1 VANPTTRQAAKIELT
16 IPGELFEQLCRIAD
30 ASGLRDA
37 TEAAMV
43 GLAEWAAAR
52 QADLDNRDPAEKYF
66 VNEALDEL
74 FARRK

>member
-1 VANPTTRQAAKIELT
+1 MQTAKIELI
-16 IPGELFEQLCRIAD
+16 IPAELFEQLCRIAD

-52 QADLDNRDPAEKYF
+52 QADLDDRDPAEKYF